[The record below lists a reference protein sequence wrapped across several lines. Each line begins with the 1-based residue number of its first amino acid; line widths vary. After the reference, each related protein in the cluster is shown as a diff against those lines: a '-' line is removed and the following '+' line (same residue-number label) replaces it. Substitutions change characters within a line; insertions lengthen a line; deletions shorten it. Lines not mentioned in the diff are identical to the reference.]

1 MLKVN
6 KKVIGSLEK
15 CYSLAM
21 LNYQGRDHFLCAAEK
36 VNNCY
41 LISLD
46 GEIEETVWEGPGG
59 VMTMVQVPGTDGQ
72 FLATRKFYSPND
84 SKEASI
90 VVVTPKGKDDW
101 EVRTLCNLP
110 FVHRFDILQTG
121 GRNYIIACA
130 LKSDHEYKDDWR
142 FPGKVFAAELPADLT
157 EFNEDNQL
165 KLTVLKDNM
174 LKNHGYYR
182 HVEQDGST
190 SSIVSCD
197 GGVYQFCPPATAGA
211 DWSIRQLT
219 TDAASD
225 GLLLDL
231 NGDGVEELC
240 TIAPFHGD
248 TVNIYQQQDGKFTL
262 AYTHPEKLEFLHAIF
277 GGTICGQP
285 TWIIGNRKGDRKLLA
300 FTYADNAYQAQ
311 ELDRGRGAANVLHY
325 VYEGKDILI
334 AANRETDEIARYE
347 LTK

>member
-1 MLKVN
+1 MKAT
-6 KKVIGSLEK
+6 KKVIGELEK

-21 LNYQGRDHFLCAAEK
+21 LHYQGKDHFLCAAEK

-90 VVVTPKGKDDW
+90 VVVTPKGKNDW
-101 EVRTLCNLP
+101 EVRTLVDLP
-110 FVHRFDILQTG
+110 FVHRFDILQAG
-121 GRNYIIACA
+121 GKNYIIACA
-130 LKSDHEYKDDWR
+130 LKSDHEFKDDWR
-142 FPGKVFAAELPADLT
+142 FPGKVFVGELPADLSGY
-157 EFNEDNQL
+157 NDDNQL
-165 KLTVLKDNM
+165 ELTELKDNM

-182 HVEQDGST
+182 HVEADGST

-197 GGVYQFCPPATAGA
+197 NGIFQFFPPKTAGGE
-211 DWSIRQLT
+211 WTIKELVS
-219 TDAASD
+219 DAASD
-225 GLLLDL
+225 AVLMDL

-240 TIAPFHGD
+240 ALAPFHGD
-248 TVNIYQQQDGKFTL
+248 TINIYEQKNGKFEV
-262 AYTHPEKLEFLHAIF
+262 AYTYPEKLEFLHAIF
-277 GGTICGQP
+277 GGQVNGENTFIVGH
-285 TWIIGNRKGDRKLLA
+285 RKGERYLLA
-300 FTYADNAYQAQ
+300 FTYKDGKYVADK
-311 ELDRGRGAANVLHY
+311 LDEGCGAANVLHY
-325 VYEGKDILI
+325 THNGKEILI
-334 AANRETDEIARYE
+334 ATNREINEMAMYE